1 MNLRE
6 FPGNVWLAPDDIVMM
21 RPIAQWFNGTPNRNC
36 GYTPEVEVAMRGG
49 GYHRFSVGK
58 FREEDAEAHAVVYAE
73 AANWIQNYVLLGLR
87 LDLGEPRRAV
97 IPNDCSELE
106 QFDPQTGTVL
116 D

>member
-1 MNLRE
+1 MYLRE

-21 RPIAQWFNGTPNRNC
+21 RPVAAWYPSVDGSNS
-36 GYTPEVEVAMRGG
+36 GYTPEVEVSMRGG

-58 FREEDAEAHAVVYAE
+58 FRKEDEQAHAVVYAE

-87 LDLGEPRRAV
+87 LDLGEPRQAV

-106 QFDPQTGTVL
+106 QFDPKTGTVL